1 MRDRLNGR
9 TVALERVW
17 RGNVQPQIRSLLLL
31 HIDFARGLGAEAM
44 HLPAHRESIPT
55 PASRH
60 PTG

>member
-1 MRDRLNGR
+1 MRDRLNGW

-17 RGNVQPQIRSLLLL
+17 RGNVQPQVRSLIL
-31 HIDFARGLGAEAM
+31 HIDFARGLGAGSLYM
-44 HLPAHRESIPT
+44 PAHRDYVP

>member
-17 RGNVQPQIRSLLLL
+17 RGIVQPQIRSLLL